1 MNGYV
6 LESATGTLSHNAHGY
21 RSMRCTLIFDN
32 LCIRTTCCSCNT
44 NSRKLRVLGKVANA
58 IDLPNGPHAKSMGV
72 RGPPGEVRDG
82 WEGIRTAAKH
92 KSANSQGGIRDKDT
106 YVLTDGCN

>member
-1 MNGYV
+1 MKAKAY
-6 LESATGTLSHNAHGY
+6 ESATGTLSHNAHGY
-21 RSMRCTLIFDN
+21 RSMRCTLVSNN

-72 RGPPGEVRDG
+72 RGPPLHK
-82 WEGIRTAAKH
+82 KH
-92 KSANSQGGIRDKDT
+92 G
-106 YVLTDGCN
+106 V